1 MHPETTA
8 KLRGKGHESADL
20 HKVVN
25 LYKNWHLQHTPKLEY
40 YNFLDKLRKMNK
52 KEVPEYVLKLRL
64 HYKGEEMLEEF
75 ENAFGAEPVVAN
87 VQQPTE
93 VKNGSPQVY

>member
-1 MHPETTA
+1 
-8 KLRGKGHESADL
+8 
-20 HKVVN
+20 
-25 LYKNWHLQHTPKLEY
+25 
-40 YNFLDKLRKMNK
+40 MNK

-87 VQQPTE
+87 V
-93 VKNGSPQVY
+93 